1 MPDPQPAAPAAS
13 IDAILADIAREAEG
27 IAGQSPAKALPPR
40 ARLGDQLA
48 PVTGGGGRHAR
59 WPDPIPDW
67 AALAGCDDATF
78 IEHAFLL
85 AFGREVD
92 RPSFDDLRDRLARGA
107 TSRARL
113 MQDLLAMPEAAGR
126 PVEIRGLSRAL
137 LMERLAR
144 RPGIGRLFQFAGA
157 LVQLPWHLAVVA
169 RRLTLIEER
178 QARIARDID
187 QLVSEANH
195 NTHLQKVAFA
205 AADDELRL
213 LDDEARHLSARAD
226 DSETFEDEAA
236 ARLKAIETTI
246 LAAQRL
252 ADAKLEEAKAVHR
265 STMLQTS
272 ALGAIVTE
280 ARQLGAARLAAT
292 DPAPLASLDDHAH
305 DELYL
310 AFENRFRGA
319 PEEIAERCRRYL
331 PLIAA
336 TPGVA
341 EGGAVLD
348 IGCGRGEWLTLLK
361 EAGHACRGV
370 DLNRAMVQTARER
383 GHDVVAGDAIAYL
396 RGLPA
401 DSLGAITAF
410 HLVEH
415 LPFPV
420 LMNLLEEA
428 NRTLRPGGAILF
440 ETPNPECLVVGACNF
455 YYDPT
460 HRNPLP
466 PGLLR
471 FLAEERAFSALRI
484 IRRDEDLDLSRPESG
499 FAPAEVNDWFAVPM
513 DYALYAR
520 RA

>member
-1 MPDPQPAAPAAS
+1 MPDPQSAAPAAS
-13 IDAILADIAREAEG
+13 IDAILAEIAREAEG
-27 IAGQSPAKALPPR
+27 VAQQSPVKPFQLRPKLA
-40 ARLGDQLA
+40 DQIVA
-48 PVTGGGGRHAR
+48 VTGGGGRNVR

-67 AALAGCDDATF
+67 AALEACDDVTF
-78 IEHAFLL
+78 IDHAYLL
-85 AFGREVD
+85 AFGRDVD
-92 RPSFDDLRDRLARGA
+92 PPALQDLRDRLARGVI
-107 TSRARL
+107 TRARL
-113 MQDLLAMPEAAGR
+113 MQDLLGLPEAAGR
-126 PVEIRGLSRAL
+126 HVEIRGLSRAL
-137 LMERLAR
+137 KMERLER
-144 RPGIGRLFQFAGA
+144 RPVIGRLFKLAGA
-157 LVQLPWHLAVVA
+157 LFQLPWHLAVIA
-169 RRLTLIEER
+169 RRLTIIEER
-178 QARIARDID
+178 QARLVRDID
-187 QLVSEANH
+187 HLVTEVNH
-195 NTHLQKVAFA
+195 NIHLQKVAFA
-205 AADDELRL
+205 AADDDLRL
-213 LDDEARHLSARAD
+213 LDSETRHLASRAD
-226 DSETFEDEAA
+226 EFEDDAGS
-236 ARLKAIETTI
+236 RLKAIETTI
-246 LAAQRL
+246 ATAQRL
-252 ADAKLEEAKAVHR
+252 AAAKLEEANAVHR
-265 STMLQTS
+265 AIMLQTS
-272 ALGAIVTE
+272 ALGAIVSE
-280 ARQLGAARLAAT
+280 ARQIGAARLAAA
-292 DPAPLASLDDHAH
+292 DPGKLEALDDHAH

-341 EGGAVLD
+341 SGGTVLD

-361 EAGHACRGV
+361 EAGHSCRGV
-370 DLNRAMVQTARER
+370 DLNRAMVQTAAER

-396 RGLPA
+396 RSLPA

-428 NRTLRPGGAILF
+428 NRTLKPGGAILF

-471 FLAEERAFSALRI
+471 FLAEERAFLDARI
-484 IRRDEDLDLSRPESG
+484 IRREEDLDLSRPESG